1 MTSARPRTRIA
12 GAVAVA
18 ALGLGLLVASPAQA
32 VVAGPY
38 ALFANANNSYAL
50 YTGGLDGTVPSL
62 VTTGGMVTN
71 FVEASHDAQVIAIQ
85 GQTGTTAT
93 PLFDTTDGLI
103 VSDQGVTHV
112 LATRTDANPVVASD
126 GSKVWF
132 AANGDLYS
140 WTRVG
145 GVVTRLTTN
154 GPLVAPTGQS
164 LSGLA
169 VTANGATA
177 AGVFRAVN
185 QATGDVTK
193 SQVKAFTVAT
203 LASTVFTSTA
213 YAGTATPELFS
224 DAPRFANNTLYF
236 GLCATGACDNWTY
249 RAVDTSAVTPADVAT
264 AGALDNTYDLRLL
277 DDGVAP
283 LWYAWED
290 GPSVGSATYKT
301 STDLTTWNAGGTRS
315 DAATA
320 LGFVPVDT
328 PPVAFSALHA
338 SSPTAAVQ
346 PHLDL
351 SAALV
356 KTGGRPVFASYAF
369 YLKPVGAQ
377 TWAAD
382 SGVTQRGVIQFSID
396 AGKSWHLLG
405 ATTSRNVVP
414 WPTGGPDGNGRT
426 QALTRNTWFR
436 WTVPADVFV
445 GTATTSPRL
454 VRVSPTVKAKIVKSG
469 SKRTVA
475 GTVARIGGTA
485 VLYKGTKKIAT
496 VKISAKGVYSFGKR
510 VLARGTYRVV
520 TLADTS
526 WAAGSLTVKI

>member
-1 MTSARPRTRIA
+1 MTS
-12 GAVAVA
+12 
-18 ALGLGLLVASPAQA
+18 
-32 VVAGPY
+32 
-38 ALFANANNSYAL
+38 
-50 YTGGLDGTVPSL
+50 
-62 VTTGGMVTN
+62 
-71 FVEASHDAQVIAIQ
+71 
-85 GQTGTTAT
+85 
-93 PLFDTTDGLI
+93 
-103 VSDQGVTHV
+103 
-112 LATRTDANPVVASD
+112 
-126 GSKVWF
+126 
-132 AANGDLYS
+132 
-140 WTRVG
+140 VG
-145 GVVTRLTTN
+145 
-154 GPLVAPTGQS
+154 
-164 LSGLA
+164 
-169 VTANGATA
+169 
-177 AGVFRAVN
+177 FI
-185 QATGDVTK
+185 
-193 SQVKAFTVAT
+193 
-203 LASTVFTSTA
+203 
-213 YAGTATPELFS
+213 
-224 DAPRFANNTLYF
+224 
-236 GLCATGACDNWTY
+236 
-249 RAVDTSAVTPADVAT
+249 
-264 AGALDNTYDLRLL
+264 
-277 DDGVAP
+277 
-283 LWYAWED
+283 
-290 GPSVGSATYKT
+290 
-301 STDLTTWNAGGTRS
+301 
-315 DAATA
+315 
-320 LGFVPVDT
+320 PVDA
-328 PPVAFSALHA
+328 PPVAFSAQQA

-485 VLYKGTKKIAT
+485 VLYKGTKKIAS

-510 VLARGTYRVV
+510 VLSRGTYRVV